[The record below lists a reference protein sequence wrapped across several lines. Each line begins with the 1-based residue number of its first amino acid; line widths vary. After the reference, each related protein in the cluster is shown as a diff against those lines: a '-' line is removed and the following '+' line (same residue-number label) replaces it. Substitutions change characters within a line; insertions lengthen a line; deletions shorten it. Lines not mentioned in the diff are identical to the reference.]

1 MNAALV
7 LQALIA
13 ALTHATELSQ
23 LFATAN
29 AEGRDLTDEETFAAI
44 GRAQAALDSFKKK
57 P

>member
-13 ALTHATELSQ
+13 ALTHATELGQ

-29 AEGRDLTDEETFAAI
+29 AEGRDLTDAEVAGAL
-44 GRAQAALDSFKKK
+44 GRAQAAIDSFQKK